1 MILCFKVKDARFLQI
16 VKMNTIPTVV
26 NGATVFHIICLAKR
40 GLTNPREPSRMVPE
54 DNAGMTR
61 IAHPGLQVVV
71 LLVIAEAVLKN
82 GTGMAVLDQKLIPN
96 LAVSSR
102 NGSKKMPKVGVG
114 EIKNIME
121 KLKTTIGRPM

>member
-1 MILCFKVKDARFLQI
+1 
-16 VKMNTIPTVV
+16 MNTIPIVV

-71 LLVIAEAVLKN
+71 LSVIA
-82 GTGMAVLDQKLIPN
+82 GTYSIYILDH
-96 LAVSSR
+96 SS
-102 NGSKKMPKVGVG
+102 SY
-114 EIKNIME
+114 
-121 KLKTTIGRPM
+121 